1 MCTSISEYIL
11 SLVFKFLH
19 KNVRQ
24 VSHCTSSYLLH
35 ESDHTCIQYNTTCLI
50 SCVVLDNEKGR
61 ENTRIAHFINW
72 PCKLKDSWYTNEIM
86 VTYVG
91 LGRWGP
97 VRATNLY
104 NYVSTTHPNH
114 TYLPVPCTATTYIHD
129 EPPLSWMYPSHG
141 PWGRA
146 SGAAALG
153 PLAARAPCMAECI
166 HIRIVL
172 FHARSHK
179 NLSICDACIRC
190 LLWLHTCPYPYA
202 SCVNFCTLTWFGIK
216 ATVYIHVF
224 LNKAG
229 EKRGILLP
237 SISMLLC

>member
-61 ENTRIAHFINW
+61 ENTRIAHFINR

-91 LGRWGP
+91 AG
-97 VRATNLY
+97 VR
-104 NYVSTTHPNH
+104 YV
-114 TYLPVPCTATTYIHD
+114 
-129 EPPLSWMYPSHG
+129 PPTCIIMYPLLILTTPTSLYLVQRQHIYMMSSRCRECTQAMMPPRQVVCHQQTCKCCIPAG
-141 PWGRA
+141 TG
-146 SGAAALG
+146 
-153 PLAARAPCMAECI
+153 LA
-166 HIRIVL
+166 IVL
-172 FHARSHK
+172 FVQNRHFCEPWLVLACLVPLLKFRNFSHF
-179 NLSICDACIRC
+179 S
-190 LLWLHTCPYPYA
+190 Y
-202 SCVNFCTLTWFGIK
+202 
-216 ATVYIHVF
+216 
-224 LNKAG
+224 
-229 EKRGILLP
+229 
-237 SISMLLC
+237 